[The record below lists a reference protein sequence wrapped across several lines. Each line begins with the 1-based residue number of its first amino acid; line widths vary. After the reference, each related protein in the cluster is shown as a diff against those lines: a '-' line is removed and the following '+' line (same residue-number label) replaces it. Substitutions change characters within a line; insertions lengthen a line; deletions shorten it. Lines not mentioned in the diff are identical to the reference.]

1 MNRFYLEVN
10 VLLLIKDII
19 IYTLFL
25 LTKIQINYT
34 PIFSLLLKQL
44 DLTIKTYNASY
55 IYVIRQCIFLQ
66 HDLHKDGADERL
78 RRLYASIAHS

>member
-10 VLLLIKDII
+10 LLLLIKAII

-44 DLTIKTYNASY
+44 DLTIKT
-55 IYVIRQCIFLQ
+55 
-66 HDLHKDGADERL
+66 
-78 RRLYASIAHS
+78 